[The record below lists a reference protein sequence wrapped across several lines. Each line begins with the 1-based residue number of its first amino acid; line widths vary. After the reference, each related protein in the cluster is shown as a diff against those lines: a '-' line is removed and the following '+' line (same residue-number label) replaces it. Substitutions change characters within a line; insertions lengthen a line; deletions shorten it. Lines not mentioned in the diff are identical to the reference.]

1 MSLEQELARN
11 TEAMIALTAA
21 LSKTAIFPVIE
32 TTTEVKEVETPKPL
46 AATPPEVLLTPS
58 EPAATPDTPA
68 VTAIEYADVAA
79 AIVATAKKDKLR
91 VIQTLANFGASR
103 GPQLKSKDFEAFL
116 KELSS

>member
-32 TTTEVKEVETPKPL
+32 TTTEVKKVETPKPL
-46 AATPPEVLLTPS
+46 VATPPEVLTPS
-58 EPAATPDTPA
+58 EPAVTPDTPA

-116 KELSS
+116 KELAL

>member
-32 TTTEVKEVETPKPL
+32 TTTGVKEVETPKPL
-46 AATPPEVLLTPS
+46 VATPPEVLTPS

-116 KELSS
+116 KELAL